1 MKKFLLTMVA
11 LFISVTFLFANT
23 YTETTV
29 NRNSAVLH
37 DSISQVYVNAPCR
50 ILYKVADTTHIRVT
64 NEFINQGLYFELNDS
79 ILFIKSKYPRDEF
92 NLPSDNDLPTVC
104 ILTKNTLPKIKTSS
118 SYVIS
123 TVKNKSRKNNDTT
136 YTSKQ

>member
-1 MKKFLLTMVA
+1 MKKFLLTMVT
-11 LFISVTFLFANT
+11 LLISVTFLFANT
-23 YTETTV
+23 YVESTF
-29 NRNSAVLH
+29 NKNSAVLH

-79 ILFIKSKYPRDEF
+79 ILFIKSKYPLDEF

-123 TVKNKSRKNNDTT
+123 TVKNKSGKNNDTT
-136 YTSKQ
+136 YISKQ